1 MNIFKHKWMS
11 YISLIIICNI
21 LVGTLYFFFHHDSM
35 LYHIVFITLN
45 FSMIALLIYL
55 LATVNKTTKDLQKSN
70 QRLNSIFDSLDVAI
84 WSHDLKED
92 NLMITPGMEKLYGY
106 SLDEFYRDQLLWKK
120 VIYPEDL
127 QVIEQRQE
135 ELKGGKPVTNFY
147 RIVKPDGEVRWI
159 RDRGIPVFD
168 EKGNFVDFTSVLFDV
183 TDNKEREERYRGL
196 VEMSPDIIAVI
207 RNWKFDYINEAG
219 SKLLGEENPCDLIGK
234 SILRY
239 MPTKSVLVIKEA
251 LSDMIS
257 SELEKKRF
265 ETEIVR
271 FDGNTIDIEISVM
284 NILYEG
290 REARLIV
297 GRDITERKKAHE
309 IIHQMAYYD
318 SLTGLPNRNMFKD
331 YLNECLSKA
340 DDNNMVAVLFIDL
353 DRFKI
358 VNDTKGHST
367 GDLLLQKAAKRL
379 LEAVSDQGMVSRQG
393 GDEFIILLESTSN
406 KEIEEVADRILQV
419 FSQPFDLNGD
429 EFFVTPSVGISLYP
443 VDGKD
448 QETLIKN
455 ADTAM
460 YLAKER
466 GKNNYQYYTSSLQNV
481 STRKMELE
489 VGLRKALAEDHF
501 EVYYQPQYKLDTRE
515 VCGVEALLRWKHS
528 KLGMISPV
536 EFISLAEETGLI
548 VPIGRWV
555 LRKVCEQHKLWKD
568 AGLGAVPVAVNV
580 SVRQIQDLGFVDD
593 VKQALEDFKLDPADL
608 ELEITESIMQNIEF
622 SRIVLKKLKELGVKI
637 AIDDFGKGY
646 SSLSYLKYLP
656 IDKIKIDKSFVD
668 DILDS
673 GLNGSIAKAIIEM
686 SHTMNFSVIAEGIE
700 EERQLIFLLEN
711 SCKLGQGY
719 LLSRP
724 LDMHGVTEV
733 LTGVLGK
740 K

>member
-1 MNIFKHKWMS
+1 MNMFKHKWMS

-21 LVGTLYFFFHHDSM
+21 LVGTLYFFFHHDSF

-45 FSMIALLIYL
+45 FVMIALLIYL

-70 QRLNSIFDSLDVAI
+70 QKLNSIFDSLDVAI

-92 NLMITPGMEKLYGY
+92 HLMITPGIEKLYGY
-106 SLDEFYRDQLLWKK
+106 PLEEFYQDQLLWKK
-120 VIYPEDL
+120 AIYPEDL
-127 QVIEQRQE
+127 QIIEQRQE
-135 ELKGGKPVTNFY
+135 KLKEGKPVTDVY
-147 RIVKPDGEVRWI
+147 RILKPISGEVRWI
-159 RDRGIPVFD
+159 QDSGIPVFD
-168 EKGNFVDFTSVLFDV
+168 EKGNYVDFTSVLFDV
-183 TDNKEREERYRGL
+183 TETKEREERYRGL
-196 VEMSPDIIAVI
+196 VEMSPDLIAVI
-207 RNWKFDYINEAG
+207 RKWSLDFINEAG
-219 SKLLGEENPCDLIGK
+219 SKLLGEENPFELMGK

-239 MPTKSVLVIKEA
+239 MPTNSVMIIKEA
-251 LSDMIS
+251 LSDM
-257 SELEKKRF
+257 EANALEKNRF
-265 ETEIVR
+265 ETEIIR
-271 FDGNTIDIEISVM
+271 ADGRTVNIEISVM

-290 REARLIV
+290 RKARLIV
-297 GRDITERKKAHE
+297 GRDITERKKADE

-331 YLNECLSKA
+331 HLNEHLSQAK
-340 DDNNMVAVLFIDL
+340 DKMLAVLFLDL

-358 VNDTKGHST
+358 INDTKGHST

-379 LEAVSDQGMVSRQG
+379 VEAVGNQGMVSRQG
-393 GDEFIILLESTSN
+393 GDEFIILLESTSYE
-406 KEIEEVADRILQV
+406 EIEEVAQGIIQA

-443 VDGKD
+443 VDGED

-466 GKNNYQYYTSSLQNV
+466 GKNNYQYYNSTLQNV

-489 VGLRKALAEDHF
+489 VGLRKALAKEHF
-501 EVYYQPQYKLDTRE
+501 EVFYQPQYRLATRE
-515 VCGVEALLRWKHS
+515 VCGVEALLRWKHP
-528 KLGMISPV
+528 KLGMISPAD
-536 EFISLAEETGLI
+536 FIPLAEETGLI

-555 LRKVCEQHKLWKD
+555 LRKVCEQHKRWKD
-568 AGLGAVPVAVNV
+568 AGLGTVPVAVNV

-593 VKQALEDFKLDPADL
+593 VKQALKDFKLDPADL

-622 SRIVLKKLKELGVKI
+622 SRIVLKKLKELGVNI

-656 IDKIKIDKSFVD
+656 IDKIKVDKSFVD

-673 GLNGSIAKAIIEM
+673 TLNGSIAKAIIEM

-700 EERQLIFLLEN
+700 EEVQLTFLLNNFCE
-711 SCKLGQGY
+711 LGQGY
-719 LLSRP
+719 LLSKP
-724 LDMHGVTEV
+724 LDVVGVTE
-733 LTGVLGK
+733 LIK
-740 K
+740 

>member
-1 MNIFKHKWMS
+1 MNMFKHKWMS

-21 LVGTLYFFFHHDSM
+21 LVGTLYFFFHHDSIY
-35 LYHIVFITLN
+35 YHIVFITLN
-45 FSMIALLIYL
+45 FAMIALLIYL

-70 QRLNSIFDSLDVAI
+70 QKLNSIFDSLDVAI

-92 NLMITPGMEKLYGY
+92 HLMITPGIEKLYGY
-106 SLDEFYRDQLLWKK
+106 PLEEFYQDQLLWKK
-120 VIYPEDL
+120 AIYPEDL
-127 QVIEQRQE
+127 QIIEKRQE
-135 ELKGGKPVTNFY
+135 MLKEGKPVTDVY
-147 RIVKPDGEVRWI
+147 RILKPLSGEVRWI
-159 RDRGIPVFD
+159 QDRGIPVFD
-168 EKGNFVDFTSVLFDV
+168 EKGNYVDFTSVLFDV
-183 TDNKEREERYRGL
+183 TETKEREERYRGL
-196 VEMSPDIIAVI
+196 VEMSPDLIAVI
-207 RNWKFDYINEAG
+207 RRWSFDFINEAG
-219 SKLLGEENPCDLIGK
+219 SKLLGEENPFELRGK

-239 MPTKSVLVIKEA
+239 MPTNSVMIIKEA
-251 LSDMIS
+251 LSDM
-257 SELEKKRF
+257 EANALEKNRF

-271 FDGNTIDIEISVM
+271 ADGVTVNIEISVM
-284 NILYEG
+284 NLLYEG
-290 REARLIV
+290 RKARLIV
-297 GRDITERKKAHE
+297 GRDITERKKADE
-309 IIHQMAYYD
+309 MIHQMAYYD

-331 YLNECLSKA
+331 HLNEHLSQVN
-340 DDNNMVAVLFIDL
+340 DNMLAVLFLDL

-358 VNDTKGHST
+358 INDTKGHST

-379 LEAVSDQGMVSRQG
+379 VEAVGNQGMVSRQG
-393 GDEFIILLESTSN
+393 GDEFIILLESTSYE
-406 KEIEEVADRILQV
+406 EIEEVAQGIIQA

-443 VDGKD
+443 VDGED

-466 GKNNYQYYTSSLQNV
+466 GKNNYQYYNSTLQNV

-489 VGLRKALAEDHF
+489 VGLRKALAKEHF
-501 EVYYQPQYKLDTRE
+501 EVFYQPQYRLDTRE
-515 VCGVEALLRWKHS
+515 ICGVEALLRWKHP
-528 KLGMISPV
+528 KLGMISPAD
-536 EFISLAEETGLI
+536 FIPLAEETGFI

-593 VKQALEDFKLDPADL
+593 VKQALRDFKLDPADL

-622 SRIVLKKLKELGVKI
+622 SRIVLNKLKELGVKI

-673 GLNGSIAKAIIEM
+673 TLNGSIAKAIIEM

-700 EERQLIFLLEN
+700 EEVQLAFLLNNFCE
-711 SCKLGQGY
+711 LGQGY
-719 LLSRP
+719 LLSKP
-724 LDMHGVTEV
+724 LDVKGVTE
-733 LTGVLGK
+733 LIK
-740 K
+740 

>member
-1 MNIFKHKWMS
+1 MNMFKHKWMS

-21 LVGTLYFFFHHDSM
+21 LVGTLYFFFHHDSF

-45 FSMIALLIYL
+45 FVMIALLIYL

-70 QRLNSIFDSLDVAI
+70 QKLNSIFDSLDVAI

-92 NLMITPGMEKLYGY
+92 HLMITPGIEKLYGY
-106 SLDEFYRDQLLWKK
+106 PLEEFYQDQLLWKK
-120 VIYPEDL
+120 AIYPEDL
-127 QVIEQRQE
+127 QIIEQRQE
-135 ELKGGKPVTNFY
+135 KLKEGKPVTDVY
-147 RIVKPDGEVRWI
+147 RILKPISGEVRWI
-159 RDRGIPVFD
+159 QDSGIPVFD
-168 EKGNFVDFTSVLFDV
+168 EKGNYVDFTSVLFDV
-183 TDNKEREERYRGL
+183 TETKEREERYRGL
-196 VEMSPDIIAVI
+196 VEMSPDLIAVI
-207 RNWKFDYINEAG
+207 RKWSLDFINEAG
-219 SKLLGEENPCDLIGK
+219 SKLLGEENPFELMGK

-239 MPTKSVLVIKEA
+239 MPTNSVMIIKEA
-251 LSDMIS
+251 LSDM
-257 SELEKKRF
+257 EANALEKNRF
-265 ETEIVR
+265 ETEIIR
-271 FDGNTIDIEISVM
+271 ADGRTVNIEISVM

-290 REARLIV
+290 RKARLIV
-297 GRDITERKKAHE
+297 GRDITERKKADE

-331 YLNECLSKA
+331 HLNEHLSQA
-340 DDNNMVAVLFIDL
+340 NDNMLAVLFLDL

-358 VNDTKGHST
+358 INDTKGHSI

-379 LEAVSDQGMVSRQG
+379 VEAVGNQGMVSRQG
-393 GDEFIILLESTSN
+393 GDEFIILLESTSYE
-406 KEIEEVADRILQV
+406 EIEEVAQGIIQA

-443 VDGKD
+443 VDGED

-466 GKNNYQYYTSSLQNV
+466 GKNNYQYYNSTLQNV

-489 VGLRKALAEDHF
+489 VGLRKALAKEHF
-501 EVYYQPQYKLDTRE
+501 EVFYQPQYRLDTRE
-515 VCGVEALLRWKHS
+515 VCGVEALLRWKHP
-528 KLGMISPV
+528 KLGMISPAD
-536 EFISLAEETGLI
+536 FIPLAEETGLI

-555 LRKVCEQHKLWKD
+555 LRKVCEQHKLWKG

-593 VKQALEDFKLDPADL
+593 VKQALRDFKLNPADL

-622 SRIVLKKLKELGVKI
+622 SRIVLNKLKELGVKI

-673 GLNGSIAKAIIEM
+673 TLNGSIAKAIIEM

-700 EERQLIFLLEN
+700 EEVQLTFLLNNFCE
-711 SCKLGQGY
+711 LGQGY
-719 LLSRP
+719 LLSKP
-724 LDMHGVTEV
+724 LDVVGVTE
-733 LTGVLGK
+733 LIK
-740 K
+740 

>member
-1 MNIFKHKWMS
+1 MNMFKHKWMS

-21 LVGTLYFFFHHDSM
+21 LVGTLYFLFHHDSIF
-35 LYHIVFITLN
+35 YHIVFISLN
-45 FSMIALLIYL
+45 SAMIALLIYL

-84 WSHDLKED
+84 WSHDFKED
-92 NLMITPGMEKLYGY
+92 NLMITPGIEKLYGY
-106 SLDEFYRDQLLWKK
+106 SLDEFYQDQLLWKK
-120 VIYPEDL
+120 VVYPEDL
-127 QVIEQRQE
+127 QIIEDRQ
-135 ELKGGKPVTNFY
+135 GKLMEGKSVTSVY
-147 RIVKPDGEVRWI
+147 RIFRPDGEVRWI

-168 EKGNFVDFTSVLFDV
+168 EKGNYVDFTSVLFDV
-183 TDNKEREERYRGL
+183 TETKEREERYRGL
-196 VEMSPDIIAVI
+196 VEMSPDLIAVI
-207 RNWKFDYINEAG
+207 RKWSFDFINESG
-219 SKLLGEENPCDLIGK
+219 SKLIGEKDPSELIGK

-239 MPTKSVLVIKEA
+239 MPTKSVMVIKEA
-251 LSDMIS
+251 LSDMEAN
-257 SELEKKRF
+257 ELEKNRF

-271 FDGNTIDIEISVM
+271 ADGVTVNIEISVM
-284 NILYEG
+284 NLLYEG
-290 REARLIV
+290 RKARLIV
-297 GRDITERKKAHE
+297 GRDITERKKADE
-309 IIHQMAYYD
+309 MIHQMAYYD

-331 YLNECLSKA
+331 HLNEHLSQVN
-340 DDNNMVAVLFIDL
+340 DNMLAVLFLDL

-358 VNDTKGHST
+358 INDTKGHST

-379 LEAVSDQGMVSRQG
+379 VEAVGNQGMVSRQG
-393 GDEFIILLESTSN
+393 GDEFIILLESTSYE
-406 KEIEEVADRILQV
+406 EIEEVAQGIIQA
-419 FSQPFDLNGD
+419 FSHPFDLNGD

-443 VDGKD
+443 VDGED
-448 QETLIKN
+448 QESLIKH

-466 GKNNYQYYTSSLQNV
+466 GKNNYQYYNSTLQNV

-489 VGLRKALAEDHF
+489 VGLRKALAKEHF
-501 EVYYQPQYKLDTRE
+501 EVFYQPQYRLDTRE
-515 VCGVEALLRWKHS
+515 VCGVEALLRWKHP
-528 KLGMISPV
+528 KLGMISPAD
-536 EFISLAEETGLI
+536 FIPLAEETGLI

-568 AGLGAVPVAVNV
+568 TGLGAVPVAVNV

-593 VKQALEDFKLDPADL
+593 VKQTLRDFKLNPADL

-622 SRIVLKKLKELGVKI
+622 SRIVLNKLKELGVKI

-673 GLNGSIAKAIIEM
+673 TLNGSIAKAIIEM

-700 EERQLIFLLEN
+700 EEVQLAFLLNNFCE
-711 SCKLGQGY
+711 LGQGY
-719 LLSRP
+719 LLSKP
-724 LDMHGVTEV
+724 LDVKGVTE
-733 LTGVLGK
+733 LIK
-740 K
+740 

>member
-21 LVGTLYFFFHHDSM
+21 LVGTLYFFFHHDTIF
-35 LYHIVFITLN
+35 YHIVFITLN
-45 FSMIALLIYL
+45 FVMIALLIYL

-84 WSHDLKED
+84 WSHDFKED
-92 NLMITPGMEKLYGY
+92 NLMITPGIEKLYGY
-106 SLDEFYRDQLLWKK
+106 SLDEFYQDQLLWKK
-120 VIYPEDL
+120 VVYPEDL
-127 QVIEQRQE
+127 QIIEDRQG
-135 ELKGGKPVTNFY
+135 ELKAGKTVTSVY
-147 RIVKPDGEVRWI
+147 RIFRPDGEVRWI

-168 EKGNFVDFTSVLFDV
+168 EKGNYVDFTSVLFDV
-183 TDNKEREERYRGL
+183 TETKEREERYRGL
-196 VEMSPDIIAVI
+196 VEMSPDLIAVI
-207 RNWKFDYINEAG
+207 RKWSIDYINEAG
-219 SKLLGEENPCDLIGK
+219 SKLIGENGPSELIGK

-239 MPTKSVLVIKEA
+239 MPTKSVMVIKEA
-251 LSDMIS
+251 LSDMEAN
-257 SELEKKRF
+257 ELEKNRF

-271 FDGNTIDIEISVM
+271 ADGVTVNIEISVM

-290 REARLIV
+290 RKARLIV
-297 GRDITERKKAHE
+297 GRDITDRKKADE
-309 IIHQMAYYD
+309 MIHQMAYYD
-318 SLTGLPNRNMFKD
+318 SLTGLPNRNMFKG
-331 YLNECLSKA
+331 YLNERLSKVT
-340 DDNNMVAVLFIDL
+340 DSMLAVLFLDL

-358 VNDTKGHST
+358 INDTKGHST
-367 GDLLLQKAAKRL
+367 GDLILQKAAKRL

-393 GDEFIILLESTSN
+393 GDEFIILLEFTSN
-406 KEIEEVADRILQV
+406 KEIEEVADRIIQV
-419 FSQPFDLNGD
+419 FSHPFDLNGD

-443 VDGKD
+443 VDGED

-466 GKNNYQYYTSSLQNV
+466 GKNNYQYYNSTLQNV

-489 VGLRKALAEDHF
+489 VGLRKALVEDHF
-501 EVYYQPQYKLDTRE
+501 EVFYQPQYKLETRE
-515 VCGVEALLRWKHS
+515 VCGVEALLRWKHP

-536 EFISLAEETGLI
+536 EFIPLAEETGLI
-548 VPIGRWV
+548 VPIGRGV
-555 LRKVCEQHKLWKD
+555 LRKVCEQHKLWKE

-580 SVRQIQDLGFVDD
+580 SVRQVQDSGFVED
-593 VKQALEDFKLDPADL
+593 VKQALEDFDLDPADL
-608 ELEITESIMQNIEF
+608 ELEITESIMQNIET
-622 SRIVLKKLKELGVKI
+622 SSSVLKQLKELGIQI
-637 AIDDFGKGY
+637 ALDDFGKGY
-646 SSLSYLKYLP
+646 SSLSYLKHLP

-700 EERQLIFLLEN
+700 QEEQLLFLLEN

-724 LDMHGVTEV
+724 LDLDGV
-733 LTGVLGK
+733 TGVLREE
-740 K
+740 

>member
-1 MNIFKHKWMS
+1 MFKHKWMS

-21 LVGTLYFFFHHDSM
+21 LVGTLYFLFHHDSIF
-35 LYHIVFITLN
+35 YHIVFITLN
-45 FSMIALLIYL
+45 SAMIALLIYL

-84 WSHDLKED
+84 WSHDFKED
-92 NLMITPGMEKLYGY
+92 NLMITPGIEKLYGY
-106 SLDEFYRDQLLWKK
+106 SLDEFYQDQLLWKK
-120 VIYPEDL
+120 VVYPEDL
-127 QVIEQRQE
+127 QIIEDRQ
-135 ELKGGKPVTNFY
+135 GKLMEGKSVTSVY
-147 RIVKPDGEVRWI
+147 RIFRPDGEVRWI

-168 EKGNFVDFTSVLFDV
+168 EKGNYVDFTSVLFDV
-183 TDNKEREERYRGL
+183 TETKEREERYRGL
-196 VEMSPDIIAVI
+196 VEMSPDLIAVI
-207 RNWKFDYINEAG
+207 RKWSFDYINESG
-219 SKLLGEENPCDLIGK
+219 SKLIGEKDPSELIGK

-239 MPTKSVLVIKEA
+239 MPTKSVMVIKEA
-251 LSDMIS
+251 LSDMEAN
-257 SELEKKRF
+257 ELEKNRF

-271 FDGNTIDIEISVM
+271 ADGVTVNIEISVM
-284 NILYEG
+284 NLLYEG
-290 REARLIV
+290 RKARLIV
-297 GRDITERKKAHE
+297 GRDITERKKADE

-331 YLNECLSKA
+331 HLNEHLSQA
-340 DDNNMVAVLFIDL
+340 NDNMLAVLFLDL

-358 VNDTKGHST
+358 INDTKGHST

-379 LEAVSDQGMVSRQG
+379 VEAVGNQGMVSRQG
-393 GDEFIILLESTSN
+393 GDEFIILLESTSYE
-406 KEIEEVADRILQV
+406 EIEEVAQGIIQA

-443 VDGKD
+443 VDGED
-448 QETLIKN
+448 QETLIKH

-466 GKNNYQYYTSSLQNV
+466 GKNNYQYYNSTLQNV

-489 VGLRKALAEDHF
+489 VGLRKALAKEHF
-501 EVYYQPQYKLDTRE
+501 EVFYQPQYRLDTRE
-515 VCGVEALLRWKHS
+515 VCGVEALLRWKHP
-528 KLGMISPV
+528 KLGMISPAD
-536 EFISLAEETGLI
+536 FIPLAEETGLI

-593 VKQALEDFKLDPADL
+593 VKQALRDFKLDPADI

-622 SRIVLKKLKELGVKI
+622 SRIVLNKLKELGVKI

-673 GLNGSIAKAIIEM
+673 TLNGSIAKAIIEM

-700 EERQLIFLLEN
+700 EEVQLAFLLNNFCE
-711 SCKLGQGY
+711 LGQGY
-719 LLSRP
+719 LLSKP
-724 LDMHGVTEV
+724 LDVMGVTE
-733 LTGVLGK
+733 LIK
-740 K
+740 IN

>member
-1 MNIFKHKWMS
+1 MNIFKHKWML
-11 YISLIIICNI
+11 YVSLIIICNI
-21 LVGTLYFFFHHDSM
+21 LVGSIYFFFHHES
-35 LYHIVFITLN
+35 LFYHIIFIVLN

-70 QRLNSIFDSLDVAI
+70 QKLNSIFDSLDVAI
-84 WSHDLKED
+84 WSHDFKED
-92 NLMITPGMEKLYGY
+92 NIMITPGIEKLYGY
-106 SLDEFYRDQLLWKK
+106 SLHEFYKDQLLWKK
-120 VIYPEDL
+120 VVYPDDL
-127 QVIEQRQE
+127 QIIEDRQE
-135 ELKGGKPVTNFY
+135 VLKQGKPITNFY
-147 RIVKPDGEVRWI
+147 RILRPDGEVRWI

-168 EKGNFVDFTSVLFDV
+168 EKGNYVDFTSVLFDV

-196 VEMSPDIIAVI
+196 VEMSPDLIAVI
-207 RNWKFDYINEAG
+207 RKWQFDFINEAG
-219 SKLLGEENPCDLIGK
+219 SKLLGEGNPSELVGK

-239 MPTKSVLVIKEA
+239 MPTKSVMVIKET
-251 LSDMIS
+251 LSEMKAH
-257 SELEKKRF
+257 ELEKKRF

-271 FDGNTIDIEISVM
+271 QDGRTVYIEISVM
-284 NILYEG
+284 NVLYEG
-290 REARLIV
+290 RKARLIV
-297 GRDITERKKAHE
+297 GRDITERKKADE
-309 IIHQMAYYD
+309 MIHQMAYYD

-331 YLNECLSKA
+331 HLNEHLSQVN
-340 DDNNMVAVLFIDL
+340 DNMLAVLFLDL

-358 VNDTKGHST
+358 INDTKGHST

-379 LEAVSDQGMVSRQG
+379 LEAVGNQGMVSRQG
-393 GDEFIILLESTSN
+393 GDEFIILLESTSYE
-406 KEIEEVADRILQV
+406 EIEEVAQGIIQA

-443 VDGKD
+443 VDGED

-466 GKNNYQYYTSSLQNV
+466 GKNNYQYYNSTLQNV

-489 VGLRKALAEDHF
+489 VGLRKALANEHF
-501 EVYYQPQYKLDTRE
+501 EVFYQPQYRLDTRE
-515 VCGVEALLRWKHS
+515 VCGVEALLRWKHP
-528 KLGMISPV
+528 KLGMISPAD
-536 EFISLAEETGLI
+536 FIPLAEETGLI

-593 VKQALEDFKLDPADL
+593 VKQALRDFKLDPADL

-622 SRIVLKKLKELGVKI
+622 SRIVLNKLKELGVKI

-673 GLNGSIAKAIIEM
+673 TLNGSIAKAIIEM

-700 EERQLIFLLEN
+700 EEVQLAFLLNNFCE
-711 SCKLGQGY
+711 LGQGY
-719 LLSRP
+719 LLSKP
-724 LDMHGVTEV
+724 LDVKGVTE
-733 LTGVLGK
+733 LMK
-740 K
+740 